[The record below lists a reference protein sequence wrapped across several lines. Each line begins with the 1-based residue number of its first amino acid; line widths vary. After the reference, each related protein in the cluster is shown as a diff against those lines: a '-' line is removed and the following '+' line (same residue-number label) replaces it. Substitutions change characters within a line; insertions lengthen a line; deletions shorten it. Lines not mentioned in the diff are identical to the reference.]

1 MVVFYQ
7 IGIYLFSILIQVFSL
22 FNSKAKKWVEGRKE
36 IFQKIENEVS
46 GEKTTWFHFPSLGEF
61 EQGRTVLERY
71 RDEWPQRKIVVTFFS
86 PSGYEVRKNYPLAD
100 HIYYL
105 PIDSASHAKRFIE
118 LINPQEV
125 FFTKYDYWY
134 FYFKELSE
142 NNIPLYMI
150 SSIFRPGQVFFQFY
164 GSFFRKTLSFVS
176 HFFVQNEE
184 SVDLLS
190 SINLNNVTIT
200 GDTRFDRV
208 MEVVNQAKDIPVIAD
223 FVAGKDV
230 LVAGS
235 TWPQD
240 TKLLC
245 AFHQEH
251 KRWRMII
258 VPHDITG
265 DSINDALAKFPKAL
279 LYSQL
284 KAGKNYSVDTDKE
297 AKVIIVDNVGMLSSI
312 YRYGDVCYI
321 GGGFG
326 KGIHN
331 SLEAAAYGR
340 GVIFGPKYQKFEE
353 AKDLVKAVAAFPVKN
368 EKDLIFVMQR
378 LMDQDFR
385 INVDGIARDYVY
397 SKAGATER
405 IISFLKE
412 RNTNLKT

>member
-7 IGIYLFSILIQVFSL
+7 FGIFLFSALIRVFAL
-22 FNSKAKKWVEGRKE
+22 FNTKAKKWVKGRKG
-36 IFQKIENEVS
+36 IFEKIESEVDCI
-46 GEKTTWFHFPSLGEF
+46 EKTTWFHFPSLGEF

-71 RDEWPQRKIVVTFFS
+71 KEEWPERKIVVTFFS
-86 PSGYEVRKNYPLAD
+86 PSGYEVRKNYSLAD
-100 HIYYL
+100 YIYYL
-105 PIDSASHAKRFIE
+105 PLDTAKNAKRFIA

-134 FYFKELSE
+134 FYFKELHE
-142 NNIPLYMI
+142 RNIRLYMI
-150 SSIFRPGQVFFQFY
+150 SSIFRPSQVFFQFY
-164 GSFFRKTLSFVS
+164 GSFFRKTLSYVS

-184 SVDLLS
+184 SVELLKT
-190 SINLNNVTIT
+190 INIENVTVA

-208 MEVVNQAKDIPVIAD
+208 MEVVDQAVDLPIIAN
-223 FVAGKDV
+223 FVEGKDV

-240 TKLLC
+240 TKLIC
-245 AFHQEH
+245 SFHQKH
-251 KRWRMII
+251 KRWRII
-258 VPHDITG
+258 IAPHDITG
-265 DSINDALAKFPKAL
+265 DSINDALAKFPEAK

-284 KAGKNYSVDTDKE
+284 KADESYAVHTDKKT
-297 AKVIIVDNVGMLSSI
+297 KVIIIDNVGMLSSL

-340 GVIFGPKYQKFEE
+340 GVIFGPKYQKFQE

-368 EKDLIFVMQR
+368 EDDLNFVMQR
-378 LMDQDFR
+378 LMDEDLR
-385 INVDGIARDYVY
+385 INVNGIARDYVY
-397 SKAGATER
+397 SKAGATEK
-405 IISFLKE
+405 ILAFLKA
-412 RNTNLKT
+412 RN